1 MSGKRTL
8 SLSQKTV
15 VMILILTAVIGV
27 TSVIFAFFLNR
38 FAVEKENELNTWALA
53 RTLSAQLDET
63 KVNAKTEEILDIY
76 DALPVSEKD
85 EQLSKEARR
94 MFQTTIDEDF
104 YEIQDQMDD
113 LRKQSTL
120 YSTFIAALDPD
131 TNRMIYLIDSDET
144 ESFCFPGTWD
154 IYSADNIDRLIN
166 GIRPNKLERTFGV
179 KENVQAIV
187 SDLKQYGVR
196 CTGAQ
201 TLYTKGKYTVVLCV
215 DNSIEEVVNMSR
227 MFLVLFILLLLIV
240 AAITSALIVRRLRAR
255 VIKPINQMAE
265 AARAYTEDRNSK
277 TRHFE
282 HLQIDAGDEIAHLS
296 NTMKEM
302 ESEIAEYIENI
313 RRITAEEER
322 INTELDLAGRIQ
334 SGAVHEKFPV
344 YPDRKEFDVYA
355 TMIPAKQVGGDFYDI
370 FLIDDDHLAVL
381 IADVAGKGV
390 PAALLMMAVKI
401 KINDYAI
408 MEKDS
413 PAGILEYINEQICS
427 SNFAE
432 MFVTVWLGILEI
444 STGKL
449 TAANAGHEYPIIR
462 RAGGRFELM
471 KDTHSFILGG
481 MEDMKYME
489 YELELQPGDM
499 IFQYTDGVT
508 EATDREMKLFG
519 TDLLIETLN
528 SADINSAKDTADIVY
543 DRIEEF
549 VKESPQFDDIT
560 MLCMKYNGKDDT
572 ADS

>member
-27 TSVIFAFFLNR
+27 TSVIFAYFLNR
-38 FAVEKENELNTWALA
+38 FAVEKENELNTWVLA

-63 KVNAKTEEILDIY
+63 NVNAKTEEILDIY

-104 YEIQDQMDD
+104 NEIQDQMDD

-265 AARAYTEDRNSK
+265 AARAYTEDRSSK